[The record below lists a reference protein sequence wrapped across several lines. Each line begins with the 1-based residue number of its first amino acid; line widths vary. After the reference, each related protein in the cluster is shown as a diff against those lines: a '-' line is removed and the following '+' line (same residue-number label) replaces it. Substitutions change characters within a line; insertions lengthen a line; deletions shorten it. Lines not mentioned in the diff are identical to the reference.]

1 MKLGELLHETRVS
14 LALDASD
21 KEGALRELAAL
32 LTGGD
37 PALSA
42 TAVFDVLAAREELA
56 STGVGSGV
64 AIPHGRVAGLEEIR
78 AALAVHRGGVDFE
91 AIDGEKVHVLVA
103 ILAPEDRPSQ
113 HLKVLAEVSRALRK
127 KDVRR
132 ALREAATPRDAIAAL
147 AGPGG

>member
-78 AALAVHRGGVDFE
+78 AALAVHRGG
-91 AIDGEKVHVLVA
+91 
-103 ILAPEDRPSQ
+103 
-113 HLKVLAEVSRALRK
+113 
-127 KDVRR
+127 
-132 ALREAATPRDAIAAL
+132 T
-147 AGPGG
+147 